1 MIELPGRSGDI
12 YQVLCLSISLIPRSL
27 RRRFQQNQEDCTFT
41 VLALLP
47 TAAENIL
54 EALPVEN
61 ITHELQQQKAE
72 RLGRSIGAS
81 DLAPSE
87 LSSGSPSVNGE
98 DGKSL
103 SSFQTE
109 SFMHTS
115 QMGASIASNGDSG
128 SPRSKKSKAQL
139 WSELKISCSYH
150 CARALYLADGL
161 QR

>member
-1 MIELPGRSGDI
+1 MITATRKW
-12 YQVLCLSISLIPRSL
+12 L
-27 RRRFQQNQEDCTFT
+27 RRNRTNFAIGLGILGAGYVAGHYILNKISET